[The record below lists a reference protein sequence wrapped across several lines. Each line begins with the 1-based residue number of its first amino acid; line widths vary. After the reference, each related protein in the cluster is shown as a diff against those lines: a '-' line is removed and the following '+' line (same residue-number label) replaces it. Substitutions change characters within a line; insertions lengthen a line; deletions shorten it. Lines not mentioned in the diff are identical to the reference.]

1 MEANDIEAIQQNKEP
16 NKGRG
21 AYAWRQFKRNKPA
34 MISLWILAFL
44 VFVAIF
50 ADFLANSQPLY
61 AKYHQKTFY
70 PAISTFFNPNKVD
83 SVKNPQTGKVK
94 KIQFD
99 IANWKQ
105 MELDAVVWAPI
116 PYSPTEPDPYNR
128 NYASPFGKQQY
139 KTPEGRIKPIRDRY
153 RHILGTD
160 KIGRDIAAGL
170 IHGTRISLTVGI
182 IAMGIAALIG
192 IILGALA
199 GYYGDNRMKLARGR
213 FIFIIIGIILG
224 LFYAFNIRKYV
235 LNEAFE
241 SSFADAVSQ
250 LLLSL
255 FIFLAIVGIFN
266 YLGKIVSKI
275 KTMRKAVSVPID
287 GTVLRIME
295 ILRAIPALI
304 LLITIS
310 AVFEEKSLFLLMTII
325 GLISWTGIARFT
337 RAELFRTRSL
347 NYIEAAKAMG
357 FSERRIIFKH
367 ALPNSIAPVFVA
379 IAFGVAMA
387 ILVESSLS
395 FLGIGVPDE
404 IVTWGSLLSA
414 GQQRFTAWWLVVFP
428 GFAIFLT
435 VTIFNLIGDALRD
448 ATDPKLKD

>member
-1 MEANDIEAIQQNKEP
+1 MKGKAIEPVQQNNEP
-16 NKGRG
+16 NKGKG
-21 AYAWRQFKRNKPA
+21 SYAWAQFKRNKPA
-34 MISLWILAFL
+34 LISLWILGVL
-44 VFVAIF
+44 IFVAIF
-50 ADFLANSQPLY
+50 ADFLANNQPLY
-61 AKYHQKTFY
+61 VKYHQKTFY
-70 PAISTFFNPNKVD
+70 PAVSTFFNPSKID
-83 SVKNPQTGKVK
+83 SVKHPETGKME

-105 MELDAVVWAPI
+105 MHLDEVIWAPI

-139 KTPEGRIKPIRDRY
+139 KTPDGQIKPIPDRY
-153 RHILGTD
+153 RHFLGTD

-182 IAMGIAALIG
+182 LAMGIAALIG
-192 IILGALA
+192 IVLGALA

-213 FIFIIIGIILG
+213 FLFILVGIILG
-224 LFYAFNIRKYV
+224 VFYGLITRKYA
-235 LNEAFE
+235 LDKAFE
-241 SSFADAVSQ
+241 EGVLKGIGQ
-250 LLLSL
+250 LLISL
-255 FIFLAIVGIFN
+255 LIFFAIVEVFN
-266 YLGKIVSKI
+266 YLGKAVSKI
-275 KTMRKAVSVPID
+275 KNLRKPVSVPID

-310 AVFEEKSLFLLMTII
+310 AIFEEKSIFLLMTII
-325 GLISWTGIARFT
+325 GFISWTGIARFT
-337 RAELFRTRSL
+337 RAEFFRTRSL

-357 FSERRIIFKH
+357 LSERRIIFKH

-387 ILVESSLS
+387 ILVESALS
-395 FLGIGVPDE
+395 FLGIGVPDQ
-404 IVTWGSLLSA
+404 IVTWGSMLSA
-414 GQQRFTAWWLVVFP
+414 GQQRFTAWWLVLFP